1 MASSARIEEL
11 KKKFDEN
18 PRRYFAPLA
27 NEFRKMG
34 DFDQAILICQEF
46 LPQQPGHM
54 SGHIVYGQALFEA
67 GRLDEARGVF
77 ETALTLDPENLIALR
92 HLGDISRAG
101 GDIDSARQWYRRVLD
116 ADPRNEEIAGVL
128 ASLDEPASIPWSTPT
143 PRSVSTVPPPLG
155 DFSVTPANEA
165 SGATASR
172 EEGPVIEKPLESVPP
187 QSAPA
192 DFASILE
199 EARRQVTASESA
211 QKSEDSE
218 LLDLDEALGLEH
230 GTAGTTPPPGD
241 LSVERAAETPFAFEP
256 SAFEP
261 SASDRGAA
269 SPIDRL
275 EVTSVEAESVSAP
288 IEGLE
293 LTEVDGEGVA
303 PPVEGLEPTSPDSA
317 PPSEELLFES
327 LELPGEPEAGR
338 GAVQNEERAAPASAS
353 LPPASPPPAPASAPT
368 ATPRAPSTSPP
379 SGASATGFVTETMA
393 ELYVKQGHIPAAVDV
408 YRQLVSRY
416 PHDEVFAARLAELE
430 ALAATAQE
438 APPAA
443 EQRLP
448 EGEQAVGSLD
458 ESAEEPAA
466 AIREAL
472 EGEPLSFAEHE
483 IDSAVDVTAHPTET
497 IRAFLSALA
506 TRGSQG
512 TNGYEPPDGGSSG
525 TAHVERFETRSFTE
539 EMTASDEHEA
549 SSSVDLPFL
558 DVGDDTTPVVPSPR
572 KVTPP
577 EGTVGERRSMLGSTP
592 GSVAGSIEALFAG
605 AESNRA
611 DEEAASMLAGAF
623 AGDLRDEEPM
633 AGMPA
638 RRAQDEL
645 SLDHVF
651 RERGAASDRGQ
662 PAFSFDQF
670 FSQDATD
677 GGTSGSEPASASPS
691 DRDDDIQQF
700 NAWLEGLKKT

>member
-1 MASSARIEEL
+1 MASSDRIEEL

-143 PRSVSTVPPPLG
+143 PRSVTTVPPPLG
-155 DFSVTPANEA
+155 EFSVTPAAEA
-165 SGATASR
+165 AGSAGSR
-172 EEGPVIEKPLESVPP
+172 AQEPVIEKPLESVPP

-192 DFASILE
+192 DFASILD

-211 QKSEDSE
+211 QTSEEPE
-218 LLDLDEALGLEH
+218 LLDLDEALGIGQSTPET
-230 GTAGTTPPPGD
+230 TAVPDELG
-241 LSVERAAETPFAFEP
+241 VERAAETPFGFEP

-261 SASDRGAA
+261 AATDRSAA
-269 SPIDRL
+269 SPIDGL
-275 EVTSVEAESVSAP
+275 EVTGVEAESVTAP
-288 IEGLE
+288 LEGLE
-293 LTEVDGEGVA
+293 VTGAEAESMA
-303 PPVEGLEPTSPDSA
+303 TPVEGLEPTGPDSL
-317 PPSEELLFES
+317 PQLEEPLFES
-327 LELPGEPEAGR
+327 LELPGEPTTR
-338 GAVQNEERAAPASAS
+338 SGAVQSEERAAPVGGSVPPTS
-353 LPPASPPPAPASAPT
+353 PPAAPAPAPSV
-368 ATPRAPSTSPP
+368 TPRAPAASPP

-408 YRQLVSRY
+408 YRQLAARY
-416 PHDEVFAARLAELE
+416 PHDEVYAARLAELE

-438 APPAA
+438 APPAT
-443 EQRLP
+443 EQRVP
-448 EGEQAVGSLD
+448 EHEEAARPFD
-458 ESAEEPAA
+458 ETDEEPTA
-466 AIREAL
+466 AIRDELEA
-472 EGEPLSFAEHE
+472 EPLSFAEHE

-506 TRGSQG
+506 NRGSQG
-512 TNGYEPPDGGSSG
+512 ANGYEPPDGGSSG
-525 TAHVERFETRSFTE
+525 TARVEQFEATTLDE
-539 EMTASDEHEA
+539 EIVSDDEESA

-558 DVGDDTTPVVPSPR
+558 DVDDNTTPAASSPR
-572 KVTPP
+572 QVTPP
-577 EGTVGERRSMLGSTP
+577 EGTLAERRGTLESTS
-592 GSVAGSIEALFAG
+592 GTVAGSIEALFAG

-611 DEEAASMLAGAF
+611 DEEAATMLAGAF
-623 AGDLRDEEPM
+623 AGDVRDDVPM
-633 AGMPA
+633 TGKPA

-651 RERGAASDRGQ
+651 RERGAANDRGQ

-677 GGTSGSEPASASPS
+677 GGTSGSEPASARPS